1 MELMEGLTVVATES
15 SGDVG
20 ATVGIIIMGF
30 MMIVFAGIFFYLSD
44 DYADVACVIGVI
56 WAIVGIFILILG
68 IMCLAFGGES
78 QDVYTVIVNDSVN
91 FNEIIEKYEIIEYEG
106 NLLKIQPRN

>member
-20 ATVGIIIMGF
+20 ATVGIIFMGF
-30 MMIVFAGIFFYLSD
+30 MMIVFGGIFFYLSD
-44 DYADVACVIGVI
+44 DYMDVACVIGVI
-56 WAIVGIFILILG
+56 WAIVGVFILILG
-68 IMCLAFGGES
+68 ILCLAFS
-78 QDVYTVIVNDSVN
+78 DTQDVYTVIVNDSVN

>member
-15 SGDVG
+15 GGDVG
-20 ATVGIIIMGF
+20 ATVGIIFMGF
-30 MMIVFAGIFFYLSD
+30 MMIIFGGIFFYLSD
-44 DYADVACVIGVI
+44 DCSDAGFVLGGI
-56 WAIVGIFILILG
+56 WAIVGLFVLLLG
-68 IMCLAFGGES
+68 IFSLLCYDT

>member
-1 MELMEGLTVVATES
+1 MELMEGLTVVATEN

-20 ATVGIIIMGF
+20 ATVGIIFMGL
-30 MMIVFAGIFFYLSD
+30 MMIAFGGIFSYLSD
-44 DYADVACVIGVI
+44 DFADVAFIIGVI
-56 WAIVGIFILILG
+56 WAIVGLFILILG
-68 IMCLAFGGES
+68 IMCLVFNNA

>member
-15 SGDVG
+15 GGDVG
-20 ATVGIIIMGF
+20 ATVGIIFMGF

-44 DYADVACVIGVI
+44 DCADAACVIGAI
-56 WAIVGIFILILG
+56 WAIVGVFILILG
-68 IMCLAFGGES
+68 IMCLACGET

>member
-20 ATVGIIIMGF
+20 ATVGVIFMGLIMIAFG
-30 MMIVFAGIFFYLSD
+30 GIFFYLSD
-44 DYADVACVIGVI
+44 DYADVACVLGVI
-56 WAIVGIFILILG
+56 WVVVGVFILILG
-68 IMCLAFGGES
+68 IMCLAFNDA